1 MERHRSKLIS
11 FTLLLIASTSPVLL
25 SQTESPTPKITVTG
39 TSTIT
44 IAPNEQMLSVRIRH
58 EDKKGSEA
66 VSRYQTTRSQIID
79 TLKKYGVPDSTISES
94 GMQFGTYIKRL
105 QYNDDGE
112 ELFFAQSTFTASL
125 FDFKKYPS
133 LAVALTEIP
142 GTFLEQAQFKNDSST
157 QVRHEAR
164 LQAVKEARK
173 KAEAMAAIYG
183 ANLGRPILIQEN
195 YSGNQWNSVSNLNIR
210 GGRGNDSYA
219 DPGLMVAND
228 YLSITA
234 SVYVEFEL
242 VE

>member
-1 MERHRSKLIS
+1 MQLRQFIFLA
-11 FTLLLIASTSPVLL
+11 LLLTVSSPILF
-25 SQTESPTPKITVTG
+25 SQPEEPAPRIQVNG
-39 TSTIT
+39 TATIT
-44 IAPNEQMLSVRIRH
+44 LAPNELVLSIRIRH

-66 VSRYQTTRSQIID
+66 VSQYRKTRSQIID
-79 TLKKYGVPDSTISES
+79 TLKKYGLPDSTISES

-105 QYNDDGE
+105 QYNEDGE

-125 FDFKKYPS
+125 FDFKNYPS

-142 GTFLEQAQFKNDSST
+142 GTFLEQSQFTNDSTT
-157 QVRHEAR
+157 QIRHEAR

-173 KAEAMAAIYG
+173 KAEAMAAVYG
-183 ANLGRPILIQEN
+183 SKLGRPLLIKEN
-195 YSGNQWNSVSNLNIR
+195 YSDNQWNSVSNFNFR
-210 GGRGNDSYA
+210 GGRGNESYV

-228 YLSITA
+228 YLSVTA